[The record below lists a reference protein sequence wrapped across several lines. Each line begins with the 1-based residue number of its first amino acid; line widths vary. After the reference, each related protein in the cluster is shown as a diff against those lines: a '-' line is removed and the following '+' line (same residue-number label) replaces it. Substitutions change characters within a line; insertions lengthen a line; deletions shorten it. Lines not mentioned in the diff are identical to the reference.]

1 MLAVVVVEKNDSLGQ
16 PFQSINNN
24 NIETR
29 MAATAEAKNAM
40 RSPYDVAREL
50 IDASHRRDPLY
61 IEKNQGT
68 GQGVHALRPRSDGA
82 ALDELAY
89 ADCVESWAARLL
101 PAYADSLPEPAR
113 DNDDLVRLAARCQ
126 HLERFLHPR
135 SSYPEG
141 KAGYL
146 KWRRDLYT
154 IQANRA
160 VELFTQAGLPEDEI
174 EAARTWI
181 SKTDLKP
188 GKPGGNLGTQLL
200 EDSAVLVFLEQE
212 LAQFAQRHSS
222 DYPREKFVDIL
233 KKTWRKL
240 SPQAKEAAKK
250 LEIHEG
256 LSPILADAIA
266 EAEKSALADDS
277 TPSAE
282 QPETKDIQSITDV
295 LDSTSLHDPQPNTS
309 GAKMS
314 SSVKPVQGSQ
324 AGDGSVQSAQRPK
337 TLEEAQRL
345 READSATAAATFGAR
360 LLDNQEG
367 DGVWEHNAWDHVEPP
382 ADYLETIRGLL
393 GKQAETAVTPE
404 DAVKYHEDAASFWDT
419 FYSKHENRFF
429 KHRRWLHLEFPELTA
444 AIKEDAPATRIIE
457 VGCGAGNTV
466 FPLLEANKNPRL
478 ELFACDYSAEAVQVV
493 KNEASY
499 SDPNKI
505 GTCTASVWDLSATQT
520 LPNSDE
526 IVPKLPDGV
535 EAHSID
541 IVVLIFVL
549 SALRPGEWA
558 AAANNVKAMLK
569 PGGMVLFRDYGR
581 YDLPQLRFKKD
592 RLLEDNFYVRGDG
605 TRVYFFLPEQ
615 LLTIF
620 NAGPAPASDTVASEG
635 DSSSKDAA
643 AEGTHDY
650 ETVQLAVDRRL
661 LVNRREQ
668 KRMYRNWVQAK
679 FRRQ

>member
-1 MLAVVVVEKNDSLGQ
+1 MQD
-16 PFQSINNN
+16 
-24 NIETR
+24 
-29 MAATAEAKNAM
+29 
-40 RSPYDVAREL
+40 PYRVARDL

-61 IEKNQGT
+61 IAKNQRAGESPF
-68 GQGVHALRPRSDGA
+68 ALRPSPNGA

-89 ADCVESWAARLL
+89 ADCVESWAVRLL
-101 PAYADSLPEPAR
+101 PAYADLLSEPAK
-113 DNDDLVRLAARCQ
+113 DNEDLVRLAARCQ
-126 HLERFLHPR
+126 HLERFMHPR

-146 KWRRDLYT
+146 KWRRELYN

-188 GKPGGNLGTQLL
+188 GKPGANQGTQLL
-200 EDSAVLVFLEQE
+200 EDAAVLVFLEQE

-240 SPQAKEAAKK
+240 SPQAKDAAKK
-250 LEIHEG
+250 LEIDES

-266 EAEKSALADDS
+266 EAEKSAQAES
-277 TPSAE
+277 SATTVE
-282 QPETKDIQSITDV
+282 VSETEDVQSITKS
-295 LDSTSLHDPQPNTS
+295 LDSTTLQDSQPNTTVP
-309 GAKMS
+309 KLS
-314 SSVKPVQGSQ
+314 SSVQPVQSSQ
-324 AGDGSVQSAQRPK
+324 TVESNMPSTQRPK

-345 READSATAAATFGAR
+345 READSAKAATTFGAR

-367 DGVWEHNAWDHVEPP
+367 DNVWEHNAWDHVEPP

-393 GKQAETAVTPE
+393 DKQAETAVTPE
-404 DAVKYHEDAASFWDT
+404 EAAKYHGDAAGFWDT

-429 KHRRWLHLEFPELTA
+429 KDRRWLHLEFPELTA
-444 AIKEDAPATRIIE
+444 AIEEDAPAMRIIE

-478 ELFACDYSAEAVQVV
+478 ELFACDYSSEAVQVV
-493 KNEASY
+493 KNEPSY

-505 GTCTASVWDLSATQT
+505 GRCSASVWDLSATQT
-520 LPNSDE
+520 LPDSDE
-526 IVPKLPDGV
+526 VVPKLPDGV
-535 EAHSID
+535 EPHSID

-549 SALRPGEWA
+549 SALRPDEWA
-558 AAANNVKAMLK
+558 AAANNVRAMLK
-569 PGGMVLFRDYGR
+569 PGGMILFRDYGR

-615 LLTIF
+615 LVEIF
-620 NAGPAPASDTVASEG
+620 NAGPPPPSDSVKPEG
-635 DSSSKDAA
+635 DAVKATLEA
-643 AEGTHDY
+643 THEY

-679 FRRQ
+679 FKRRSP

>member
-1 MLAVVVVEKNDSLGQ
+1 
-16 PFQSINNN
+16 
-24 NIETR
+24 
-29 MAATAEAKNAM
+29 MAAPAHAM
-40 RSPYDVAREL
+40 RSPYDIAREL

-61 IEKNQGT
+61 IAKNQGT
-68 GQGVHALRPRSDGA
+68 GSHPHALRPTHDAGAGA

-89 ADCVESWAARLL
+89 ADCVESWALKLL

-113 DNDDLVRLAARCQ
+113 ENEELVRLAARCQ

-154 IQANRA
+154 IQADRA
-160 VELFTQAGLPEDEI
+160 AELLKQAGVPEDEI

-188 GKPGGNLGTQLL
+188 GKATGNQGTQLL
-200 EDSAVLVFLEQE
+200 EDAAVLVFLEQE
-212 LAQFAQRHSS
+212 LALFAQRHSS
-222 DYPREKFVDIL
+222 DYSREKFVDIL

-240 SPQAKEAAKK
+240 SPHAKEAAKK
-250 LEIHEG
+250 LEIDES

-266 EAEKSALADDS
+266 EAEKSAAAAAAASTSDDAQS
-277 TPSAE
+277 TEQSISDALRATSLSLNQASEPSA
-282 QPETKDIQSITDV
+282 PKTT
-295 LDSTSLHDPQPNTS
+295 
-309 GAKMS
+309 
-314 SSVKPVQGSQ
+314 SSVQ
-324 AGDGSVQSAQRPK
+324 AVGASSANKASESEISAPARPK
-337 TLEEAQRL
+337 TLEEAKRL
-345 READSATAAATFGAR
+345 READSEKAAATFGAR
-360 LLDNQEG
+360 LLEDQEG
-367 DGVWEHNAWDHVEPP
+367 ESVWEHNAWDHVEPP

-393 GKQAETAVTPE
+393 DKQAETAVPPE
-404 DAVKYHEDAASFWDT
+404 EAAKYHGDAASFWDN

-429 KHRRWLHLEFPELTA
+429 KDRRWLHLEFPELTA
-444 AIKEDAPATRIIE
+444 AIREDAPAMRIIE

-493 KNEASY
+493 RNEALY

-505 GTCTASVWDLSATQT
+505 GSCSASVWDLSATSPPQEGEE
-520 LPNSDE
+520 PQA
-526 IVPKLPDGV
+526 KLPDGI
-535 EAHSID
+535 EPHSVD

-549 SALRPGEWA
+549 SALRPEEWA
-558 AAANNVKAMLK
+558 AAARNVKAMLK

-615 LLTIF
+615 LLQIF
-620 NAGPAPASDTVASEG
+620 NASPPPSGAANQDEDDGSGGEQAEAIPSRDVEG
-635 DSSSKDAA
+635 DAGKDYA
-643 AEGTHDY
+643 
-650 ETVQLAVDRRL
+650 TVQLAVDRRL

-679 FRRQ
+679 LRRL